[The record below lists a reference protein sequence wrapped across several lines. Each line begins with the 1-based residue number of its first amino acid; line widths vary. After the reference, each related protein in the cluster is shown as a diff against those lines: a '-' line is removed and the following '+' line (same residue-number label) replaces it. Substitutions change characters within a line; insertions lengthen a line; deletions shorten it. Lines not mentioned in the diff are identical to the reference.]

1 MAGVSKTADKLGN
14 MMYSRRMINCPDTDY
29 VFGEDSKKEMK
40 QEKSV
45 MVEAPLSSQ
54 CFIRYWYIEVKAHKV
69 KLQPVGVSRWRWKKE
84 KQQKE
89 M

>member
-1 MAGVSKTADKLGN
+1 MAGVTKLGN
-14 MMYSRRMINCPDTDY
+14 MMYSRRLINCPDTY

-45 MVEAPLSSQ
+45 TVEAPLSSQ
-54 CFIRYWYIEVKAHKV
+54 CFIRYWYIEVKAHKL
-69 KLQPVGVSRWRWKKE
+69 KLRPLGVSRWRWKKE